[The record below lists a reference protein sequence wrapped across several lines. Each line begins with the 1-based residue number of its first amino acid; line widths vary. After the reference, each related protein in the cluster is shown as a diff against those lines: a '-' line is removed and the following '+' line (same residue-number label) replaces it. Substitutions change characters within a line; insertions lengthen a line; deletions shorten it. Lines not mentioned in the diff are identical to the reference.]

1 MKALNKMDNLNKGE
15 LLCKLFPEEMNN
27 LQNAIKAHCD
37 YFLQNETT
45 FREGWCQ
52 KGFFTAEFWY
62 RLVQTA
68 YSEIERNGDSL
79 CKRPHWFADHFFDGH
94 NSLFTV
100 HCLVEYADDEH
111 CDPQLKQ
118 AIHLLF
124 GNERLL
130 QITLNEN

>member
-68 YSEIERNGDSL
+68 YSEIERNGDS
-79 CKRPHWFADHFFDGH
+79 R
-94 NSLFTV
+94 V
-100 HCLVEYADDEH
+100 
-111 CDPQLKQ
+111 
-118 AIHLLF
+118 I
-124 GNERLL
+124 L
-130 QITLNEN
+130 Q